1 MKKTKSVILP
11 AYNRNIIRAIIGLKT
26 GDRKLHDLKPN
37 DVLIKM
43 EAAPINPSDI
53 AFIRGEYNVDKP
65 MPAVPGFE
73 GAGIVEDAS
82 PNVKG
87 LIGKRVSCFV
97 QGDNDGT
104 WAEYFITNADNC
116 IVIKD
121 ELAIEQAACLSIN
134 PFTAYA
140 LFDIAKEKGCDSI
153 VQNAASGQVAESVRV
168 FAKKEGIKVINIV
181 RKQEQVENLKSA
193 GEEFVLNSAEEG
205 FAKQLKEL
213 SHELNALMAF
223 DAVGGEITGVL
234 INNMPVGSD
243 VVLYG
248 GLSGSD
254 IAGIDSLEII
264 FGNKKLYGFDLN
276 KWIAVKNRDEFQE
289 VANEIQNMI
298 IAGDLTTKIQS
309 NFSLDNIVSAIRTYI
324 KSMSAGKVVLRG

>member
-1 MKKTKSVILP
+1 MKKSNSVILP

-26 GDRKLHDLKPN
+26 GERKLPDLKPN
-37 DVLIKM
+37 DVLIRM
-43 EAAPINPSDI
+43 EAAPINPSDV
-53 AFIRGEYNVDKP
+53 AFIRGEYNVDKQV
-65 MPAVPGFE
+65 PAVPGFE
-73 GAGIVEDAS
+73 GAGIVEDAG
-82 PNVKG
+82 PNAMY
-87 LIGKRVSCFV
+87 LIDKRVSCFV

-104 WAEYFITNADNC
+104 WAEYFVTNADNC

-140 LFDIAKEKGCDSI
+140 LFDIAKAKGCDSI

-168 FAKKEGIKVINIV
+168 FAKMEGVKVINIV

-205 FAKQLKEL
+205 FAKQFKEL
-213 SHELNALMAF
+213 THELNALIAF
-223 DAVGGEITGVL
+223 DAVGGETTGVL
-234 INNMPVGSD
+234 INNMPADSD
-243 VVLYG
+243 IILYG
-248 GLSGSD
+248 GLSGID
-254 IAGIDSLEII
+254 ISGIDSLEII

-276 KWIAVKNRDEFQE
+276 KWIAVKKKDEFQE

-298 IAGDLTTKIQS
+298 IAGDLTTEIQS
-309 NFSLDNIVSAIRTYI
+309 SFSLDDVVSAIRIYI
-324 KSMSAGKVVLRG
+324 KSMSAGKVLLRS

>member
-1 MKKTKSVILP
+1 MKKSNSVILP

-26 GDRKLHDLKPN
+26 GERKLPDLKPN

-43 EAAPINPSDI
+43 EAAPINPSDV
-53 AFIRGEYNVDKP
+53 AFIRGEYNVDKQV
-65 MPAVPGFE
+65 PAVPGFE
-73 GAGIVEDAS
+73 GAGIVEDAG
-82 PNVKG
+82 PNAIY
-87 LIGKRVSCFV
+87 LIDKRVSCFV

-140 LFDIAKEKGCDSI
+140 LFDIAKAKGCDSI

-168 FAKKEGIKVINIV
+168 FAKMEGVKVINIV

-205 FAKQLKEL
+205 FAKQFKEL
-213 SHELNALMAF
+213 THELNALIAF
-223 DAVGGEITGVL
+223 DAVGGETTGVL
-234 INNMPVGSD
+234 INNMPADSNVI
-243 VVLYG
+243 LYG
-248 GLSGSD
+248 GLSGID
-254 IAGIDSLEII
+254 ISGIDSLEII

-276 KWIAVKNRDEFQE
+276 KWIAVKKRDEFQE

-298 IAGDLTTKIQS
+298 IAGDLTTEIQS
-309 NFSLDNIVSAIRTYI
+309 SFSLDDVVSAIRTYI
-324 KSMSAGKVVLRG
+324 KSMSAGKVLLRS